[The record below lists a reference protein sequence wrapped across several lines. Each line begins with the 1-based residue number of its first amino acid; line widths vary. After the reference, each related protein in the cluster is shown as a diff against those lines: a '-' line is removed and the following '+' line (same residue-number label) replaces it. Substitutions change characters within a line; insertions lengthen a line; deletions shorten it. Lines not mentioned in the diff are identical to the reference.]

1 MDGETTREGEGENE
15 IRNYVGLRG
24 EGYVCRSR
32 DIRNEVTGA

>member
-24 EGYVCRSR
+24 ESYVGPEIS
-32 DIRNEVTGA
+32 EMK